1 MIDTKKLRQ
10 KILDL
15 AIRGKLVPQDPNDEP
30 ASVLLERIRAEK
42 ERLIA
47 EGKIK
52 RPKKSK
58 ASSAASH
65 YQNFEPPFPIPD
77 SWEWVRLEDIAK
89 IGTGATPSKSNREYY
104 GGNINWVSSSVTSF
118 PYVDEPTDLITEL
131 ALKETNCEIYPTGTL
146 LMAMYGEGK
155 TRGQLTELRIEA
167 ASNQACAAIIPY
179 ISETKNFVR
188 LYLLANYYQLRRL
201 AEGGNQPNLNLGKIS
216 SLFIPLPPIQ
226 EQRRVVE
233 QYGFILESIE
243 LLEASKALLEERI
256 NMAKSKI
263 LDLAMQGKLVPQ
275 NPTEEPAA
283 DMLRRINPK
292 AKIITDNPHY
302 PQLPSGWC
310 IAVIRD
316 VFEINPKN
324 MADGEMEAGFVPM
337 ASICDGFN
345 NSFVY
350 TPRKWDEIK
359 NGFTHFANGDIAV
372 AKISPCLENRK
383 SMILKNL
390 PNGIGSGTTE
400 LLVFRSKV
408 IYPEYGLLFFKS
420 DNFIKQCIGTF
431 NGVVGQ
437 QRVGK
442 NIVEGIPFPIPP
454 YEAQIRIVNGVNRL
468 FEALDQIRSNL
479 AHYKFYQGHH
489 ETSV

>member
-77 SWEWVRLEDIAK
+77 SWKWVRLEDIAK

-104 GGNINWVSSSVTSF
+104 SGNINWVSSSVTSF

-243 LLEASKALLEERI
+243 LLEASKTLLEERI

-275 NPTEEPAA
+275 NPTDEPAA
-283 DMLRRINPK
+283 EMLRRINPK

-302 PQLPSGWC
+302 PQLPENWVLTTIDSVCLYGNSKTIPVSDINAEDWILELEDMESYTGRLLQIKSKKERIISGSRNSFKSGDILFSRLRTYLNKVHLSTNGGFC
-310 IAVIRD
+310 ST
-316 VFEINPKN
+316 
-324 MADGEMEAGFVPM
+324 EMIPITPFKCVVSEYLYYWLRSPLFIEYTISCGYGVKMPRLSTSDANKAIIPLPPLDEQKRIVET
-337 ASICDGFN
+337 IQRIHDGF
-345 NSFVY
+345 
-350 TPRKWDEIK
+350 D
-359 NGFTHFANGDIAV
+359 
-372 AKISPCLENRK
+372 
-383 SMILKNL
+383 
-390 PNGIGSGTTE
+390 
-400 LLVFRSKV
+400 
-408 IYPEYGLLFFKS
+408 
-420 DNFIKQCIGTF
+420 
-431 NGVVGQ
+431 
-437 QRVGK
+437 
-442 NIVEGIPFPIPP
+442 
-454 YEAQIRIVNGVNRL
+454 RITN
-468 FEALDQIRSNL
+468 ALN
-479 AHYKFYQGHH
+479 
-489 ETSV
+489 

>member
-1 MIDTKKLRQ
+1 M
-10 KILDL
+10 
-15 AIRGKLVPQDPNDEP
+15 
-30 ASVLLERIRAEK
+30 
-42 ERLIA
+42 
-47 EGKIK
+47 
-52 RPKKSK
+52 
-58 ASSAASH
+58 SH

-104 GGNINWVSSSVTSF
+104 SGNINWVSSSVTSF

-275 NPTEEPAA
+275 NPTDEPAA
-283 DMLRRINPK
+283 EMLRRINPK

-302 PQLPSGWC
+302 PQLPENWVLTTIDSVCLYGNSKTIPVSDINAEDWILELEDMESYTGRLLQIKSKKERIISGS
-310 IAVIRD
+310 RH
-316 VFEINPKN
+316 
-324 MADGEMEAGFVPM
+324 
-337 ASICDGFN
+337 
-345 NSFVY
+345 SF
-350 TPRKWDEIK
+350 KS
-359 NGFTHFANGDIAV
+359 GDILFSRLRTYLNKV
-372 AKISPCLENRK
+372 HLSTNRGFCSTEMIPITPFKCVVSEYLYYWLRSPLFIEYTISCGYGVKMPRLSTSDANK
-383 SMILKNL
+383 AIVPL
-390 PNGIGSGTTE
+390 PPLDE
-400 LLVFRSKV
+400 QKR
-408 IYPEYGLLFFKS
+408 
-420 DNFIKQCIGTF
+420 
-431 NGVVGQ
+431 
-437 QRVGK
+437 
-442 NIVEGIPFPIPP
+442 IVETIQRFHDGLD
-454 YEAQIRIVNGVNRL
+454 RIYN
-468 FEALDQIRSNL
+468 ALN
-479 AHYKFYQGHH
+479 
-489 ETSV
+489 

>member
-1 MIDTKKLRQ
+1 M
-10 KILDL
+10 
-15 AIRGKLVPQDPNDEP
+15 
-30 ASVLLERIRAEK
+30 
-42 ERLIA
+42 
-47 EGKIK
+47 
-52 RPKKSK
+52 
-58 ASSAASH
+58 SH

-104 GGNINWVSSSVTSF
+104 SGNINWVSSSVTSF

-275 NPTEEPAA
+275 NPTDEPAA
-283 DMLRRINPK
+283 EMLRRINPK

>member
-1 MIDTKKLRQ
+1 MF
-10 KILDL
+10 
-15 AIRGKLVPQDPNDEP
+15 
-30 ASVLLERIRAEK
+30 
-42 ERLIA
+42 
-47 EGKIK
+47 
-52 RPKKSK
+52 
-58 ASSAASH
+58 H

-77 SWEWVRLEDIAK
+77 SWEWCKLSDCCHIAGRIGFRGYTKEDLVSECNGAITLSPSNIVNDSMQYDTCTYISWEKYYESPEIQIQNNDILLVKTGSSFGKCALVKDLPQEATINPQFVVLKRIMFSSEYLTILLQSPYARKCYEKFVLGTAIPTFTQEKLGNLAIPMPPYCEQVRIIQKFQEIQSGIDSIILNK
-89 IGTGATPSKSNREYY
+89 Q
-104 GGNINWVSSSVTSF
+104 
-118 PYVDEPTDLITEL
+118 EL
-131 ALKETNCEIYPTGTL
+131 ASCIK
-146 LMAMYGEGK
+146 
-155 TRGQLTELRIEA
+155 
-167 ASNQACAAIIPY
+167 QA
-179 ISETKNFVR
+179 T
-188 LYLLANYYQLRRL
+188 
-201 AEGGNQPNLNLGKIS
+201 
-216 SLFIPLPPIQ
+216 
-226 EQRRVVE
+226 
-233 QYGFILESIE
+233 
-243 LLEASKALLEERI
+243 
-256 NMAKSKI
+256 SKI

-275 NPTEEPAA
+275 NPNDEPAA

-337 ASICDGFN
+337 TSICDGFN

-359 NGFTHFANGDIAV
+359 NGYTHFCNGDIAV

-420 DNFIKQCIGTF
+420 DNFIKQCVGTF

-442 NIVEGIPFPIPP
+442 NIVEEIPFPIPP
-454 YEAQIRIVNGVNRL
+454 YEAQIRIVNEVNRL
-468 FEALDQIRSNL
+468 FEALDQISSNL
-479 AHYKFYQGHH
+479 VH
-489 ETSV
+489 

>member
-1 MIDTKKLRQ
+1 M
-10 KILDL
+10 
-15 AIRGKLVPQDPNDEP
+15 
-30 ASVLLERIRAEK
+30 
-42 ERLIA
+42 
-47 EGKIK
+47 
-52 RPKKSK
+52 
-58 ASSAASH
+58 SH

-104 GGNINWVSSSVTSF
+104 SGNINWVSSSVTSF

-275 NPTEEPAA
+275 NPTDEPAA
-283 DMLRRINPK
+283 EMLRRINPK
-292 AKIITDNPHY
+292 AKIITDNPHSWNIPNNWCWTRIKDVFKPMEKAIPFGSEFLY
-302 PQLPSGWC
+302 IDIDSVDNRTNSVSPKQIKTECAPSRASRKTQRGDIVFSMVRPYLRNVAVVPTDGC
-310 IAVIRD
+310 IASTGFYILSASSAIYPPFAFRLALSDFFVSGLNSYMKGDNSPSINKSNIEDFVIPLPPFDEQKRIIS
-316 VFEINPKN
+316 EIDN
-324 MADGEMEAGFVPM
+324 
-337 ASICDGFN
+337 I
-345 NSFVY
+345 Y
-350 TPRKWDEIK
+350 
-359 NGFTHFANGDIAV
+359 
-372 AKISPCLENRK
+372 
-383 SMILKNL
+383 
-390 PNGIGSGTTE
+390 
-400 LLVFRSKV
+400 LLVDS
-408 IYPEYGLLFFKS
+408 
-420 DNFIKQCIGTF
+420 IK
-431 NGVVGQ
+431 
-437 QRVGK
+437 
-442 NIVEGIPFPIPP
+442 
-454 YEAQIRIVNGVNRL
+454 ASL
-468 FEALDQIRSNL
+468 
-479 AHYKFYQGHH
+479 
-489 ETSV
+489 

>member
-1 MIDTKKLRQ
+1 MDTKKLRQ

-42 ERLIA
+42 ERLIT

-58 ASSAASH
+58 ASSSESH
-65 YQNFEPPFPIPD
+65 YQNFELPFTIPD
-77 SWEWVRLEDIAK
+77 NWEWATVGEVSSSILYGVSESAKPNGKYKLLRITDIQDNNVIWDNVPFTNLDTNKVEQYILQNGDILFAR
-89 IGTGATPSKSNREYY
+89 TGATVGKSYLVREVPLNSIYASYLIRIRTSNEICPKYLKLFFESGYYWQQISEGAVGIGQPNVNGTSLGKLLLPVPPKTEQIRIINRAE
-104 GGNINWVSSSVTSF
+104 S
-118 PYVDEPTDLITEL
+118 
-131 ALKETNCEIYPTGTL
+131 
-146 LMAMYGEGK
+146 
-155 TRGQLTELRIEA
+155 LTELISSIDVWTGNLSRSIE
-167 ASNQACAAIIPY
+167 Q
-179 ISETKNFVR
+179 TKN
-188 LYLLANYYQLRRL
+188 
-201 AEGGNQPNLNLGKIS
+201 
-216 SLFIPLPPIQ
+216 
-226 EQRRVVE
+226 
-233 QYGFILESIE
+233 
-243 LLEASKALLEERI
+243 
-256 NMAKSKI
+256 KI
-263 LDLAMQGKLVPQ
+263 LDFAMQGKLVPQ
-275 NPTEEPAA
+275 DTTDEPAS
-283 DMLRRINPK
+283 DMLLRINPK

-316 VFEINPKN
+316 TFEINPKN
-324 MADGEMEAGFVPM
+324 KADGNKEAGFVPM

-345 NSFVY
+345 NSFDY
-350 TPRKWDEIK
+350 IPRKWDEIK

-420 DNFIKQCIGTF
+420 DNFIKQCVGTF

-442 NIVEGIPFPIPP
+442 NIVEEIPLPIPP
-454 YEAQIRIVNGVNRL
+454 YKAQIQIANVVKRL
-468 FEALDQIRSNL
+468 FETLDQINSNL
-479 AHYKFYQGHH
+479 AN
-489 ETSV
+489 

>member
-1 MIDTKKLRQ
+1 M
-10 KILDL
+10 
-15 AIRGKLVPQDPNDEP
+15 
-30 ASVLLERIRAEK
+30 
-42 ERLIA
+42 
-47 EGKIK
+47 
-52 RPKKSK
+52 
-58 ASSAASH
+58 SH
-65 YQNFEPPFPIPD
+65 YQQFEIPD
-77 SWEWVRLEDIAK
+77 TWKWTTLEELIILISGQDFPSDKYSSTPKGVPYIIGASNIQNGK
-89 IGTGATPSKSNREYY
+89 VVVTRWTESPTVLSEKNDLLIICKGAGIGKMGINQIGTSHIARQLQALRPFSCYVSLEYIRVALMN
-104 GGNINWVSSSVTSF
+104 GIEIICSQANGLIPGLSRDLLLKF
-118 PYVDEPTDLITEL
+118 P
-131 ALKETNCEIYPTGTL
+131 
-146 LMAMYGEGK
+146 
-155 TRGQLTELRIEA
+155 
-167 ASNQACAAIIPY
+167 
-179 ISETKNFVR
+179 
-188 LYLLANYYQLRRL
+188 
-201 AEGGNQPNLNLGKIS
+201 
-216 SLFIPLPPIQ
+216 IPLPPLA
-226 EQRRVVE
+226 EQMKIVNRVASALDNINV
-233 QYGFILESIE
+233 LEMEAAAAQDYIS
-243 LLEASKALLEERI
+243 LL
-256 NMAKSKI
+256 KSKI

-275 NPTEEPAA
+275 NPNDESAA